1 MRLIAWWDQ
10 QRISAANIM
19 VVGAGALGNEVL
31 KNLALLGV
39 GTIHIV
45 DFDQVQPSNLTRSVL
60 FRQEHTGQ
68 NKATVAASMAGELN
82 PDCRLIAH
90 DADVIQDIG
99 LGLVREMDVVIGCL
113 DNREARLWVNRM
125 CFKANTPW
133 IDGGIQEING
143 VAKVFRP
150 PAGPC
155 YECTMTENDYR
166 LISLRYSCPMLKQED
181 IQQGKTPTAPT
192 IASIVGG
199 LQVQE
204 ALKLLHEMPG
214 AEGSALVFNG
224 VANQFYKT
232 QFPLREDCLSH
243 ETFEDVGYLALS
255 ANNTPCE
262 LFDSVR
268 THLGLDNDFQL
279 NLVLDRDYLKSLEC
293 RSCDISQPIG
303 RPRSQ
308 VKQSE
313 GFCSSCQQPMQPVSV
328 CEIGE
333 DDPLAD
339 VAMRELGVPDRDIV
353 RVRLDQDEHFFEL
366 ASIAD
371 SVAEARRP
379 R

>member
-1 MRLIAWWDQ
+1 
-10 QRISAANIM
+10 
-19 VVGAGALGNEVL
+19 
-31 KNLALLGV
+31 
-39 GTIHIV
+39 
-45 DFDQVQPSNLTRSVL
+45 
-60 FRQEHTGQ
+60 
-68 NKATVAASMAGELN
+68 MARELN
-82 PDCRLIAH
+82 PDCQLIAH
-90 DADVIQDIG
+90 DADVIHDIG
-99 LGLVREMDVVIGCL
+99 LGIVREMDVVIGCL

-204 ALKLLHEMPG
+204 ALKLLHELPG

-224 VANQFYKT
+224 VANQFYNTK
-232 QFPLREDCLSH
+232 FALRDDCLSH
-243 ETFEDVGYLALS
+243 ETFADIASLNLS
-255 ANNTPCE
+255 ARNTTRE

-268 THLGLDNDFQL
+268 TYLHLNNDSPL
-279 NLVLDRDYLKSLEC
+279 TLVLDRDYLESLVC
-293 RSCDISQPIG
+293 RSCDITQSIR
-303 RPRSQ
+303 RPRFQ
-308 VKQSE
+308 VKQAE
-313 GFCSSCQQPMQPVSV
+313 GLCASCQQPMQPVSV
-328 CEIGE
+328 CEIGAG
-333 DDPLAD
+333 DPLAD
-339 VAMRELGVPDRDIV
+339 IPMRQIGVPDREIV
-353 RVRLDQDEHFFEL
+353 RVRHEQTDHFFEL

-371 SVAEARRP
+371 DAAGTSGAR
-379 R
+379 